1 MTIKVVDVA
10 GVAKGDLGTV
20 VFPDKAQVNKY
31 IPWSGIVTN
40 IGSTGIFGLG
50 IVNVAENSGN
60 FTLKVEGKELIVSP
74 NKYVCYYFAEPKPN
88 GTELLVEGEVKFSS
102 IGTYTIRIWGMHLD
116 LGKWYYDD
124 EKIVT
129 IIVVE
134 ESTEPTFWEKLTDF
148 AEKNPIPVAVG
159 VGTVI
164 GGVIVWQKK

>member
-60 FTLKVEGKELIVSP
+60 FTLKVGGKELILTP
-74 NKYVCYYFAEPKPN
+74 NKYVCYYFEEPKPN
-88 GTELLVEGEVKFSS
+88 GTELSVEGEIKFSS
-102 IGTYTIRIWGMHLD
+102 IGTYTIKIWAMHLD

-124 EKIVT
+124 EKVIT
-129 IIVVE
+129 ITVIE